1 MGTATRATPGSSAS
15 AIGPVMRRPSS
26 SSSSSDETASGPG
39 DGAREASTTAREGG
53 PVRYAARVE
62 YDGTDFAGFQVQ
74 PGRRTVQG
82 ELEVALDRISGGERI
97 RVDGAGRTDA
107 GVHAHGA
114 GDRIHLDPAGSRRTS
129 WSWRCGRS
137 LPPDVGIG
145 TLWRVQ
151 AGFRPRY
158 AAQRREY
165 RYSIWN
171 GPRSPLRERYA
182 LGYRGGAGCR
192 GDGPG
197 RTGPGRAARLLGLR
211 WIAIDNRSGPFTG
224 CGSAG
229 PVGMVTIDVVGDA
242 FLRQMVRSIVAA
254 LLRVGRGEAT
264 AEDLEAAL
272 RSPGRAFAGAI
283 APPHGLCL
291 QASGARATPDRD
303 RKRMTT
309 GPTRRGHRR
318 SSASGSSSTPTAR
331 RSDGS
336 RRRSPVCSRA
346 STSPRMRRTST
357 RAITSSSSTRRRS
370 T

>member
-1 MGTATRATPGSSAS
+1 
-15 AIGPVMRRPSS
+15 MRRPSS
-26 SSSSSDETASGPG
+26 SSNSSDDEVAAPGLGRSVETGS
-39 DGAREASTTAREGG
+39 TAREGR

-82 ELEVALDRISGGERI
+82 ELEIALTRLGGGGRV

-107 GVHAHGA
+107 GVHAA
-114 GDRIHLDPAGSRRTS
+114 GQVIAFTWLGRIQAAELVAALTAV
-129 WSWRCGRS
+129 
-137 LPPDVGIG
+137 LPPDVGIAS
-145 TLWRVQ
+145 LWRVP
-151 AGFRPRY
+151 ADFRPRY

-182 LGYRGGAGCR
+182 LGFRDTLDVEAMDRAAQALVGRHDFSAFGGRDRQPIRTLTGVR
-192 GDGPG
+192 VR
-197 RTGPGRAARLLGLR
+197 RTGSM
-211 WIAIDNRSGPFTG
+211 I
-224 CGSAG
+224 
-229 PVGMVTIDVVGDA
+229 TIDVVGDA

-291 QASGARATPDRD
+291 RRVVLGRRQ
-303 RKRMTT
+303 T
-309 GPTRRGHRR
+309 GTGRG
-318 SSASGSSSTPTAR
+318 
-331 RSDGS
+331 
-336 RRRSPVCSRA
+336 
-346 STSPRMRRTST
+346 
-357 RAITSSSSTRRRS
+357 
-370 T
+370 